1 MTTSIVSE
9 LTLFIMLPTVAL
21 LDELVAAIPCLALV
35 ATRPQSIAL
44 TAESMVYIS
53 ALPSAGPLEDL
64 SLWTLPADLGVMK
77 LIRQKNKAA
86 RETTIRRV
94 DTPFRQLLAD

>member
-1 MTTSIVSE
+1 
-9 LTLFIMLPTVAL
+9 
-21 LDELVAAIPCLALV
+21 
-35 ATRPQSIAL
+35 
-44 TAESMVYIS
+44 
-53 ALPSAGPLEDL
+53 L